1 MCPKTPVANAGYLP
15 RAVKAWLPSFPSLR
29 RPRSPRYQRLLEFN
43 RSLELIAD
51 PGALYASVAE
61 RIGELFPV
69 DRQVV
74 LALDPPQRAYRPVY
88 SVGFEDGPLDGLI
101 VPRWGRLAQWLSVNE
116 SGLLVEP
123 GHGPFE
129 YLADDERALL
139 QRFGIRLCQPLIS
152 LNRLTGI
159 ILLGITDAKAAR
171 RWSPSEQELEL
182 LQLIGLEAGLAFENS
197 RLAQDNRQR
206 VRKLDRAESLA
217 AAGQLAAGLAHEVR
231 NPLTSIRSS
240 VQYVL
245 NSMPEADAKRE
256 LLEEVVAEVDRIDQ
270 IVDGLLALT
279 RDQRLE
285 PEPTEVTG
293 LLQRAL
299 VLVRAQLSERDIQ
312 LTTEIDCPRSTVDAD
327 ADQLQRVLIN
337 LLTNAIQAMPQGGTL
352 TVLARV
358 ADAQPGSQPEREL
371 VEIRVCDTG
380 VGIRGEDLERV
391 FDPFFTTKR
400 EGTGLG
406 LSICHRIVEQHQ
418 GRIRLQS
425 TPGVGTQAVVQLP
438 LLPAHLDAEPGNES

>member
-1 MCPKTPVANAGYLP
+1 
-15 RAVKAWLPSFPSLR
+15 LR
-29 RPRSPRYQRLLEFN
+29 RLRPSRYQRLLEFN

-61 RIGELFPV
+61 RIAELFPV
-69 DRQVV
+69 DRQAV
-74 LALDPPQRAYRPVY
+74 LALDPPQRSYRPVY
-88 SVGFEDGPLDGLI
+88 SLGFETEPPEQLVL
-101 VPRWGRLAQWLSVNE
+101 PRWGRLAQWLSVNE

-129 YLADDERALL
+129 YLAADERGLL

-152 LNRLTGI
+152 LNRLTGV
-159 ILLGITDAKAAR
+159 ILLGAANPAAAR
-171 RWSPSEQELEL
+171 RWTPTVQEMEL
-182 LQLIGLEAGLAFENS
+182 LELIGLEAGLAFENS
-197 RLAQDNRQR
+197 RLALDNRQR

-245 NSMPEADAKRE
+245 NALPQGDAKRE
-256 LLEEVVAEVDRIDQ
+256 LLDEVVAEVDRIDQ

-279 RDQRLE
+279 RDQRFQ
-285 PEPTEVTG
+285 PEATEVAG

-299 VLVRAQLSERDIQ
+299 VLVRAQLSERAIT
-312 LTTEIDCPRSTVDAD
+312 LVTEIDCPRSTVDAD
-327 ADQLQRVLIN
+327 ADQLQRVLLN
-337 LLTNAIQAMPQGGTL
+337 LLTNAIQAMPDGGEL
-352 TVLARV
+352 SVQARV
-358 ADAQPGSQPEREL
+358 VPAPSPTGSAASDGRPAGKEL
-371 VEIRVCDTG
+371 LEIRVCDTG
-380 VGIRGEDLERV
+380 VGIGHDDLERV

-418 GRIRLQS
+418 GRIVLQS
-425 TPGVGTQAVVQLP
+425 TPGVGTQALVQLP
-438 LLPAHLDAEPGNES
+438 LPPAAGAPRSETPSEPPSDTSVDTAAPGNES